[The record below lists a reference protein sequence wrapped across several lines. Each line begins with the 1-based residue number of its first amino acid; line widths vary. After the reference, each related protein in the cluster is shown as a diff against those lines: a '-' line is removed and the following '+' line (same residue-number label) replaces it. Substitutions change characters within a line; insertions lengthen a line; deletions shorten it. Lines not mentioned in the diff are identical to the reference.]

1 MILKP
6 LFESCFSFIFL
17 ALYYN
22 YTELF
27 IHGTNF
33 DKTKLIFPNMFIIH
47 IKKSFKI
54 YNIIQTLQISSQGP
68 ILSMVGLYSKKCM
81 LFSLLIYIRT
91 IQVPPLFYDGYFE
104 NVKFLIAL
112 LCKKLRDCEQATI
125 SEIRI
130 VICIPFSEY
139 VEACFRSSVDTSL
152 WPMPI
157 LNV

>member
-22 YTELF
+22 YTELL

-47 IKKSFKI
+47 IKKSFRI
-54 YNIIQTLQISSQGP
+54 YNIIQTLQNNSQGP
-68 ILSMVGLYSKKCM
+68 ILSVVGLYSKKCM

-112 LCKKLRDCEQATI
+112 LCKKLRDCEQATF

-130 VICIPFSEY
+130 VIYIPFSEC

-152 WPMPI
+152 WPMPS

>member
-6 LFESCFSFIFL
+6 MFQSCFSLIFL
-17 ALYYN
+17 GLPYN

-27 IHGTNF
+27 IRGTNF
-33 DKTKLIFPNMFIIH
+33 AKTKLIFPNMFIIH
-47 IKKSFKI
+47 IKKSIRI
-54 YNIIQTLQISSQGP
+54 YNIIQTLQNNSQGP
-68 ILSMVGLYSKKCM
+68 ILSVVGLYSKKCM

-91 IQVPPLFYDGYFE
+91 IQVPLLFYDGYFE

-130 VICIPFSEY
+130 VIYIPFSEC